1 METNRAGFIR
11 ERWKL
16 LFLTREFLLLSVR
29 IARFCE
35 SERGCVCVRERERER
50 DRERWELP
58 IWHMV
63 SFLPQIMVDTR
74 QVSLKEMDALISI
87 GPLCGGV

>member
-1 METNRAGFIR
+1 METNTAGFIR

-35 SERGCVCVRERERER
+35 SECVCERETERQRE
-50 DRERWELP
+50 
-58 IWHMV
+58 IGIAHMHMV
-63 SFLPQIMVDTR
+63 SFLPQIMVDTG
-74 QVSLKEMDALISI
+74 QVSLEEMDALISI